1 MKIIT
6 TRREM
11 QAWSH
16 EHYCNRK
23 TLGFVPTMGAL
34 HEGHLALM
42 QRAHADNDFLVA
54 SIFVNP
60 TQFGAGEDFSTYA
73 RPFERDCELLR
84 EIGCAVLFAPD
95 IKGMYPHL
103 DTSHTSS
110 TRNSKNDVSR
120 HHHEPQTVVE
130 VLRLGEVW
138 EGTVRP
144 GHLRGVATVVSM
156 LFNLVRPTRAYFG
169 EKDYQQLKV
178 VEHLVRDLCFDTQIV
193 PCETT
198 RESDGLAL
206 SSRNVNLDEAERRA
220 APALFRG
227 MKAAVEATQN
237 GERDAV
243 RLGEIICAQ
252 ITREPLITV
261 QYIAIVDAE
270 TLQLLPVLNGSAARV
285 LVAAKLGK
293 TRLIDNMAIA

>member
-1 MKIIT
+1 
-6 TRREM
+6 M

-16 EHYCNRK
+16 EQHCNWK

-34 HEGHLALM
+34 HEGHLTLM
-42 QRAHADNDFLVA
+42 KRARDENDFLVA
-54 SIFVNP
+54 SVFVNP
-60 TQFGAGEDFSTYA
+60 TQFGAGEDYATYA
-73 RPFERDCELLR
+73 RTFERDGEMLQ
-84 EIGCAVLFAPD
+84 EIGCDVLFAPD
-95 IKGMYPHL
+95 TAEMYPHL
-103 DTSHTSS
+103 DTPAAVPAATSS
-110 TRNSKNDVSR
+110 TRLAKNDVSR

-144 GHLRGVATVVSM
+144 GHLRGVATIVTM
-156 LFNLVRPTRAYFG
+156 LFNLVRPARAYFG

-178 VEHLVRDLCFDTQIV
+178 VQHLVRDLCLDIEIV

-243 RLGEIICAQ
+243 KLGEIICAQ
-252 ITREPLITV
+252 ITREPLITI

-270 TLQLLPVLNGSAARV
+270 TLQLLPVLNGRAARV

-293 TRLIDNMAIA
+293 TRLIDNVAI